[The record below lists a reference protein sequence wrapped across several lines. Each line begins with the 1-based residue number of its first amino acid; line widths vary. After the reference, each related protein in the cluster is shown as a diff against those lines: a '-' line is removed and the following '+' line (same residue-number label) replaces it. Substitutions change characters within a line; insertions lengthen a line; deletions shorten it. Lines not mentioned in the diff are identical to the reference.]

1 MSNSLNSEIPSMFE
15 EIPVLMRYPFFGH
28 KRSSLLH
35 ILDLEEMVRCKTNW
49 DISKCGL
56 IAKFREA
63 EGRELFSQK
72 CPICF
77 PGEVV
82 KS

>member
-1 MSNSLNSEIPSMFE
+1 MFE
-15 EIPVLMRYPFFGH
+15 EIPVLMRFPFFGH
-28 KRSSLLH
+28 KQDSFLH
-35 ILDLEEMVRCKTNW
+35 ILDLEAMTKSTHW
-49 DISKCGL
+49 DIVKCGK
-56 IAKFREA
+56 IGKFKEA